1 MAPITCKVVDGYG
14 HGVQGVRVT
23 LDCRNRFRNHTMK
36 LESFTDEQGGIS
48 FWYPSPV
55 SHDFS
60 ALEPQIVDAV
70 MIPYVALTFHPR
82 SQLMPPQ
89 GPWLSIRADLYL
101 PSMASHGVVLHLE
114 ESPRLEYTPYP
125 VSGSMGQLM
134 ASPQA
139 LDILRTPS
147 PLQLPPPLLSGSSY
161 SSSSDDDLE
170 PTTDEENE
178 IVTGNRKRKLDLE
191 MGGAPPTR
199 RQRTEYM

>member
-1 MAPITCKVVDGYG
+1 MAPITCKVVDAHG

-36 LESFTDEQGGIS
+36 LESLTDAQGGIS

-70 MIPYVALTFHPR
+70 VIPYVALTFYPR
-82 SQLMPPQ
+82 PQLVAPQ
-89 GPWLSIRADLYL
+89 GPWLGIRADLFL
-101 PSMASHGVVLHLE
+101 PSMTSHGVVLHLE

-125 VSGSMGQLM
+125 VSGPIGRLM

-147 PLQLPPPLLSGSSY
+147 PLQLPPPL
-161 SSSSDDDLE
+161 
-170 PTTDEENE
+170 
-178 IVTGNRKRKLDLE
+178 
-191 MGGAPPTR
+191 
-199 RQRTEYM
+199 